1 VSGDHLDRDGI
12 PLPTGPLEEASGGEV
27 VDLRPAG
34 RARRPVLPAAELAI
48 SSYREVAARV
58 AAAGEPRWLVQGLW
72 PADAY
77 GVLAAQEKAGK
88 TWAALDLAVS
98 VATGQPW
105 LDHFNCPTP
114 GPVLVFLGEGGERA
128 TVRRI
133 EAIATSKGVDPDQ
146 LADQLRLCFRVPRL
160 AAPGAGSELAAIQA
174 ELAAHPAALVVLDPL
189 YLAAAGASGSSLYDM
204 GAVLQAI
211 QGVCQQ
217 AGCALLVVTHWNKT
231 GDGRGADRISGAGPA
246 AWARVICSIAVHYRG
261 SDPDGA
267 SSIVLE
273 VELIGGELADTRF
286 RIRRRI
292 HAEDPADLGA
302 PLSYAVEVL
311 AVDDEDLDPAAAALS
326 KSRQWVLTALRAG
339 WDLQTVKQLG
349 DRLAQAGHP
358 LKPRTIQTALGELE
372 AAGLAAGS
380 EEGNGRARYWSPTT
394 PNLHANSAGDDQP
407 GDGGGRARHDPPTNV
422 QDRGLAESS
431 HGTISGAL
439 VRLVVAELRAVRSQ
453 NVLDGSVSGRGCDV
467 RPDDLSWT
475 CRLLRTT
482 GQATRSG

>member
-1 VSGDHLDRDGI
+1 VSTDHLDHDGM

-27 VDLRPAG
+27 VDLRPATS
-34 RARRPVLPAAELAI
+34 RARHPALPAAELAI
-48 SSYREVAARV
+48 SSYGEVSARV
-58 AAAGEPRWLVQGLW
+58 AAAGEPGWLIQGLW

-98 VATGQPW
+98 VASGQPW
-105 LDHFNCPTP
+105 LDHFGCPST

-133 EAIATSKGVDPDQ
+133 EAIAASKGVDPDQ
-146 LADQLRLCFRVPRL
+146 LADWLRLCFRVPRL
-160 AAPGAGSELAAIQA
+160 ATPGAGAELAAIEQ
-174 ELAAHPAALVVLDPL
+174 ELAAHPAALMILDPL
-189 YLAAAGASGSSLYDM
+189 YLAAAGASGANLYDM

-211 QGVCQQ
+211 QGVCQA

-261 SDPDGA
+261 SDEDGA
-267 SSIVLE
+267 SAVLLG
-273 VELIGGELADTRF
+273 VELIGGEIADTRF
-286 RIRRRI
+286 RIRRRVR
-292 HAEDPADLGA
+292 ADDPADLGS

-311 AVDDEDLDPAAAALS
+311 ADDDPEEPDPAAAGLS

-339 WDLQTVKQLG
+339 GDMQTVKQLG

-380 EEGNGRARYWSPTT
+380 EEGNGRARYWSPAI
-394 PNLHANSAGDDQP
+394 PEDDR
-407 GDGGGRARHDPPTNV
+407 DGGG
-422 QDRGLAESS
+422 E
-431 HGTISGAL
+431 GT
-439 VRLVVAELRAVRSQ
+439 
-453 NVLDGSVSGRGCDV
+453 
-467 RPDDLSWT
+467 P
-475 CRLLRTT
+475 
-482 GQATRSG
+482 

>member
-12 PLPTGPLEEASGGEV
+12 PLPAGPLEEASGGEV
-27 VDLRPAG
+27 VYLRPSAG
-34 RARRPVLPAAELAI
+34 RARGPSAPVAELAV
-48 SSYREVAARV
+48 SSFREVVARV

-98 VATGQPW
+98 VATGRPW
-105 LDHFNCPTP
+105 LDHFACPSP
-114 GPVLVFLGEGGERA
+114 GPVLLFLGEGGERA

-133 EAIATSKGVDPDQ
+133 EAIATAKGVAPEL
-146 LADQLRLCFRVPRL
+146 LADRLRVCFRVPRL

-174 ELAAHPAALVVLDPL
+174 ELAAHPPALVVLDPL
-189 YLAAAGASGSSLYDM
+189 YLAAAGASGSNLYDM

-211 QGVCQQ
+211 QGVCQA

-267 SSIVLE
+267 STVVLG
-273 VELIGGELADTRF
+273 VELIGGEIADTRF

-292 HAEDPADLGA
+292 RANDPADLGT

-311 AVDDEDLDPAAAALS
+311 AADDDEDLDPAAAALS

-339 WDLQTVKQLG
+339 GDMQTVKQLG

-372 AAGLAAGS
+372 AAGLAAGC
-380 EEGNGRARYWSPTT
+380 EEGSGRARYWSPAT
-394 PNLHANSAGDDQP
+394 PADGSGQDQA
-407 GDGGGRARHDPPTNV
+407 GDGGGV
-422 QDRGLAESS
+422 
-431 HGTISGAL
+431 GT
-439 VRLVVAELRAVRSQ
+439 
-453 NVLDGSVSGRGCDV
+453 
-467 RPDDLSWT
+467 P
-475 CRLLRTT
+475 
-482 GQATRSG
+482 

>member
-1 VSGDHLDRDGI
+1 VSGDHRDRDGI

-27 VDLRPAG
+27 VDLRPTAG
-34 RARRPVLPAAELAI
+34 RARRPALPAAELTI
-48 SSYREVAARV
+48 SSYGEVAARV
-58 AAAGEPRWLVQGLW
+58 AAAGEPRWLIQGLW

-98 VATGQPW
+98 VASGQPW
-105 LDHFNCPTP
+105 LDYFTCPSP

-133 EAIATSKGVDPDQ
+133 QAIATSKGVHPDQ
-146 LADQLRLCFRVPRL
+146 LANQLRLCFRVPRL
-160 AAPGAGSELAAIQA
+160 AAPGAGGELAAIQA
-174 ELAAHPAALVVLDPL
+174 ELQAHPAALVVLDPL
-189 YLAAAGASGSSLYDM
+189 YLAAAGASGSNLYDM

-231 GDGRGADRISGAGPA
+231 GDGRGPDRISGAGPA
-246 AWARVICSIAVHYRG
+246 AWARVICSISIQHRG
-261 SDPDGA
+261 SDEDGA
-267 SSIVLE
+267 STVLLG
-273 VELIGGELADTRF
+273 VELIGGEIADSRF
-286 RIRRRI
+286 RVRRRVR
-292 HAEDPADLGA
+292 ADDPVDLGS

-311 AVDDEDLDPAAAALS
+311 AAEDPEDLDPAAAALS

-339 WDLQTVKQLG
+339 GDLQTVKQLG

-394 PNLHANSAGDDQP
+394 PDADSGEDGADN
-407 GDGGGRARHDPPTNV
+407 GGG
-422 QDRGLAESS
+422 E
-431 HGTISGAL
+431 
-439 VRLVVAELRAVRSQ
+439 
-453 NVLDGSVSGRGCDV
+453 
-467 RPDDLSWT
+467 
-475 CRLLRTT
+475 RT
-482 GQATRSG
+482 R

>member
-1 VSGDHLDRDGI
+1 MTSDHLDRDGI

-27 VDLRPAG
+27 VDLRPAAG
-34 RARRPVLPAAELAI
+34 RARRPVFPAAELAV

-58 AAAGEPRWLVQGLW
+58 AAAGEPRWLIQGLW

-105 LDHFNCPTP
+105 LDHFACPSP

-133 EAIATSKGVDPDQ
+133 EAIATAKGIDPDQ
-146 LADQLRLCFRVPRL
+146 LADPLRLCFRVPRL
-160 AAPGAGSELAAIQA
+160 AAPGAGGELAAIQA
-174 ELAAHPAALVVLDPL
+174 ELDSHPAALVVLDPL
-189 YLAAAGASGSSLYDM
+189 YLAAAGASGSNLYDM

-246 AWARVICSIAVHYRG
+246 AWARVICSVSIHYRG

-267 SSIVLE
+267 SNVVLG
-273 VELIGGELADTRF
+273 VELIGGEIADTRF
-286 RIRRRI
+286 RIRRRVQ
-292 HAEDPADLGA
+292 ADDPADLGA
-302 PLSYAVEVL
+302 PLAYAVEVL
-311 AVDDEDLDPAAAALS
+311 AGDDEDLDLEPAAAALS

-339 WDLQTVKQLG
+339 GDMQTVKQLG

-372 AAGLAAGS
+372 AAGLATGS

-394 PNLHANSAGDDQP
+394 PDAGED
-407 GDGGGRARHDPPTNV
+407 GAGNGGG
-422 QDRGLAESS
+422 E
-431 HGTISGAL
+431 
-439 VRLVVAELRAVRSQ
+439 
-453 NVLDGSVSGRGCDV
+453 GR
-467 RPDDLSWT
+467 R
-475 CRLLRTT
+475 
-482 GQATRSG
+482 

>member
-12 PLPTGPLEEASGGEV
+12 PLPNGPLEEASGGEV

-34 RARRPVLPAAELAI
+34 SRSHRPALPAAELAI

-58 AAAGEPRWLVQGLW
+58 AAAGEPRWLIQGLW

-98 VATGQPW
+98 VASGRPW
-105 LDHFNCPTP
+105 LDHFACPTL

-133 EAIATSKGVDPDQ
+133 EAIATAKGVDPDQ

-160 AAPGAGSELAAIQA
+160 AAPGAGGELAAIQA
-174 ELAAHPAALVVLDPL
+174 ELEAHPAALVVLDPL
-189 YLAAAGASGSSLYDM
+189 YLAAAGASGSNLYDM

-211 QGVCQQ
+211 QGVCQA

-261 SDPDGA
+261 SDPEGA
-267 SSIVLE
+267 SIVLLGVE
-273 VELIGGELADTRF
+273 VVGGEITDTRF
-286 RIRRRI
+286 RIRRRVR
-292 HAEDPADLGA
+292 ADDPADLGA

-311 AVDDEDLDPAAAALS
+311 AADDDPEDLEPAAAALS
-326 KSRQWVLTALRAG
+326 KSRQWVLAALRAG
-339 WDLQTVKQLG
+339 GDLQTVKQLG

-372 AAGLAAGS
+372 AVGLAQGS
-380 EEGNGRARYWSPTT
+380 EEGNGRARYWSPAT
-394 PNLHANSAGDDQP
+394 PN
-407 GDGGGRARHDPPTNV
+407 
-422 QDRGLAESS
+422 
-431 HGTISGAL
+431 
-439 VRLVVAELRAVRSQ
+439 
-453 NVLDGSVSGRGCDV
+453 
-467 RPDDLSWT
+467 PDDGEQEGT
-475 CRLLRTT
+475 P
-482 GQATRSG
+482 

>member
-1 VSGDHLDRDGI
+1 MSSDRQDRDGI

-27 VDLRPAG
+27 VDLRPPAG
-34 RARRPVLPAAELAI
+34 RGRRPALPAAELAI

-58 AAAGEPRWLVQGLW
+58 AAAGEPRWLIQGLW

-98 VATGQPW
+98 VATGRSW
-105 LDHFNCPTP
+105 LDHFACPTP

-133 EAIATSKGVDPDQ
+133 EAIATAKGVDPDQ

-160 AAPGAGSELAAIQA
+160 ATPGAGGELAAIQE

-189 YLAAAGASGSSLYDM
+189 YLAAAGASGSNLYDM
-204 GAVLQAI
+204 GVVLQAI

-246 AWARVICSIAVHYRG
+246 AWARVICSVAVHYRG

-267 SSIVLE
+267 SMVLLG
-273 VELIGGELADTRF
+273 VELIGGEIADTRF
-286 RIRRRI
+286 RIRRRVR
-292 HAEDPADLGA
+292 ADDPADLGS

-311 AVDDEDLDPAAAALS
+311 AADDPEDLDPAAAALS

-339 WDLQTVKQLG
+339 GELQTVKQLG

-372 AAGLAAGS
+372 GAGLAAGS
-380 EEGNGRARYWSPTT
+380 EEGNGRARYWSPITSD
-394 PNLHANSAGDDQP
+394 ADGRDDDA
-407 GDGGGRARHDPPTNV
+407 GDGGG
-422 QDRGLAESS
+422 E
-431 HGTISGAL
+431 GT
-439 VRLVVAELRAVRSQ
+439 
-453 NVLDGSVSGRGCDV
+453 
-467 RPDDLSWT
+467 P
-475 CRLLRTT
+475 
-482 GQATRSG
+482 

>member
-1 VSGDHLDRDGI
+1 VSGDHRDRDGI

-27 VDLRPAG
+27 VDLRPTAG
-34 RARRPVLPAAELAI
+34 RARRPTLPAAELAI
-48 SSYREVAARV
+48 SPYGEVAARV
-58 AAAGEPRWLVQGLW
+58 QAAGEPRWLIQSLW

-98 VATGQPW
+98 VASARPW
-105 LDHFNCPTP
+105 LGHFACPTP

-133 EAIATSKGVDPDQ
+133 QAIATTKGIDPDQ
-146 LADQLRLCFRVPRL
+146 LADRLRLCFRVPRL
-160 AAPGAGSELAAIQA
+160 AAPGAGGELAAIQA
-174 ELAAHPAALVVLDPL
+174 ELEAHPAALVVLDPL
-189 YLAAAGASGSSLYDM
+189 YLAAAGASGANLYDM

-211 QGVCQQ
+211 QGVCQA

-261 SDPDGA
+261 SDLEGA
-267 SSIVLE
+267 SIVLLG

-292 HAEDPADLGA
+292 HADDPADLGA
-302 PLSYAVEVL
+302 PLSYSVEVL
-311 AVDDEDLDPAAAALS
+311 AADDEPEDLDPAAAALS
-326 KSRQWVLTALRAG
+326 KSRQWVLAALRAG
-339 WDLQTVKQLG
+339 GDMQTVKQLG

-372 AAGLAAGS
+372 AIGLAQGS
-380 EEGNGRARYWSPTT
+380 EEGNGRARYWSPAT
-394 PNLHANSAGDDQP
+394 PDP
-407 GDGGGRARHDPPTNV
+407 GDSGG
-422 QDRGLAESS
+422 E
-431 HGTISGAL
+431 GA
-439 VRLVVAELRAVRSQ
+439 A
-453 NVLDGSVSGRGCDV
+453 
-467 RPDDLSWT
+467 
-475 CRLLRTT
+475 
-482 GQATRSG
+482 